1 MRRDRIV
8 PLASYPH
15 TYYRIRLIADEERI
29 TTELWRSWTFGS
41 IGELGYALELLLGAV
56 TVVMGCV
63 GVLLCLMGGNG
74 SLETAF
80 NGREYIA
87 ASEDRLLSETAPS
100 GKGGQ
105 VTIRI
110 EPEYSR
116 LFRRHRCVVTIREA
130 LGDAPEKD
138 REVWY
143 ADNDG

>member
-1 MRRDRIV
+1 MT
-8 PLASYPH
+8 S
-15 TYYRIRLIADEERI
+15 
-29 TTELWRSWTFGS
+29 ELWRGWAFVDL
-41 IGELGYALELLLGAV
+41 GELGYALELLLGAT
-56 TVVMGCV
+56 TVVMGCI
-63 GVLLCLMGGNG
+63 GVLLCTMGANG

-80 NGREYIA
+80 IKQGCSA
-87 ASEDRLLSETAPS
+87 SSEDSPLSAAAPS

-143 ADNDG
+143 ADNDA